1 MQNNVI
7 SKIKR
12 AKLTGRSGSGFPTG
26 LKWSLVKK
34 AKGKTKYVVCN
45 ASEGEPQ
52 VKKDYYIL
60 KKYPDEVING
70 IKIALKTLSAKQAY
84 IYINK
89 KYYEKLSKILKKLT
103 KGLPIE
109 LFIKEP
115 GYLRGEETTLLN
127 VIEGKPPLPRI
138 KPPFPTEKGLFGKPT
153 LINNVETLY
162 FVSKII
168 NKEYCKT
175 KFYSIAGDVKNI
187 GVFELPLN
195 LSIKKIL
202 TQTNNEPKFDFFV
215 QSGGASCGEI
225 LLPNE
230 LTKPVT
236 GLGSIIIYNKK
247 KTDTLKLM
255 KKWVKFFNKENCDK
269 CVPCREGLYRVE
281 EILNQGY
288 PSYENKKILNE
299 LFHAMEQTSLCPL
312 GRIASTPFK
321 SAIKKLL

>member
-7 SKIKR
+7 GKIKK
-12 AKLTGRSGSGFPTG
+12 AKLVGRSGSGFPTG
-26 LKWSLVKK
+26 LKWTLVKK
-34 AKGKTKYVVCN
+34 SKAKTKYVICN

-89 KYYEKLSKILKKLT
+89 KYHKELGKTLKKLT

-109 LFIKEP
+109 LFIKQP

-127 VIEGKPPLPRI
+127 VIEGKSPLPRI

-162 FVSKII
+162 FVSKIVK
-168 NKEYCKT
+168 KEYCKT
-175 KFYSIAGDVKNI
+175 KFYSIEGEIKNK
-187 GVFELPLN
+187 GVFELPEN

-202 TQTNNEPKFDFFV
+202 SQTNNEPKFDFFV
-215 QSGGASCGEI
+215 QSGGISGEI
-225 LLPNE
+225 LLKNE
-230 LTKPVT
+230 LQKPVQ
-236 GLGSIIIYNKK
+236 GLGSIIVYNKK
-247 KTDTLKLM
+247 KTDTLSLM
-255 KKWVKFFNKENCDK
+255 KKWIKFFNKENCDK

-281 EILNQGY
+281 EILNQT
-288 PSYENKKILNE
+288 SLSAENKKILNE
-299 LFHAMEQTSLCPL
+299 LFSAMEQTSLCPL

>member
-7 SKIKR
+7 WKIK
-12 AKLTGRSGSGFPTG
+12 KSGLCGRSGSDFPTG
-26 LKWSLVKK
+26 LKWALVKK
-34 AKGKTKYVVCN
+34 AKGKTKYIICN

-70 IKIALKTLSAKQAY
+70 IKIALKTLSAKRAY

-89 KYYEKLSKILKKLT
+89 KYYEELGKTLKKLT

-109 LFIKEP
+109 LFIKQA

-127 VIEGKPPLPRI
+127 VIEGKTPLPRI
-138 KPPFPTEKGLFGKPT
+138 KPPFPTEKGLFEKPT

-168 NKEYCKT
+168 KKEYCKT
-175 KFYSIAGDVKNI
+175 KFYSITGDVKNK
-187 GVFELPLN
+187 GVFELPEN
-195 LSIKKIL
+195 LTIKKIL
-202 TQTNNEPKFDFFV
+202 IQTNNEPKFDFFI
-215 QSGGASCGEI
+215 QSGGGACGEI
-225 LLPNE
+225 LLANE
-230 LTKPVT
+230 LAQPVK

-247 KTDTLKLM
+247 KTDITKLM
-255 KKWVKFFNKENCDK
+255 KKWTKFFNKENCDK

-281 EILNQGY
+281 EILNQGIL
-288 PSYENKKILNE
+288 SSENKKILDE
-299 LFHAMEQTSLCPL
+299 LFSVMEQTSLCPL
-312 GRIASTPFK
+312 GKIAPTPFK